1 MDIFTDVSDSAF
13 RTWEVFHFPRK
24 DDSVKAVAVSRD
36 TGQYLT
42 ACYTILLTLIIVMI
56 WNFIV
61 LMILAF
67 YNVDENSTDDTEK
80 HRGMAVVGLWNASEP
95 LKALMFMAE
104 YISAVIS
111 TEQWPKVI
119 GPAFGLL
126 FITLCCFVAG
136 NAVSIVV
143 AGKLEVGNLAPA
155 RPSSVYI
162 PDIRS
167 SNNEDRAR
175 FQAILG
181 PATLRALGSSE
192 AAGVT
197 VRDRLNIVAKSPAT
211 APSDFNPHFT
221 LSYNYSITGR
231 DMGLQ
236 NFPLLRQDVTGNCET
251 DYNWFDR
258 YDSGKDEEVYYPW
271 DNQQAG
277 YTVPRTGEANS
288 PPRVQAILDPS
299 IPTNPKAFPSQ
310 RRFGII
316 IYSVGRSSYRSS
328 TDPWYYTEPIQNVS
342 TSDRDPPRNKVRVNR
357 PPLSCWQND
366 TWTYNGRTYKNIFE
380 ASDALEGVFPLGWRQ
395 LLQFQFTLPKI
406 TSVANSAGAS
416 ALTSSM
422 TYVGSG
428 FDAAA
433 ATVEDE
439 MNRLLVATFISSS
452 HIFRDTVMIP
462 PQDGTKNLANGPNG
476 QPQNGVA
483 NFVVSTPQV
492 TALRFSILVAVPA
505 TFLALML
512 LGIIEK
518 ILKWHESDFLGKSQW
533 YEAAYLYGEEVKIK
547 VKTGEEI
554 NIKNRTHPANKQIKN
569 WRQIIKKPVR

>member
-13 RTWEVFHFPRK
+13 RTWEVFHYPRK
-24 DDSVKAVAVSRD
+24 DDSVKAIAVSRD

-67 YNVDENSTDDTEK
+67 YSVDENSLDDTAK
-80 HRGMAVVGLWNASEP
+80 HRGMAVVGLWNAGEP

-111 TEQWPKVI
+111 TGEWSKVV

-126 FITLCCFVAG
+126 FVALCCFVAS

-162 PDIRS
+162 PNIQPR
-167 SNNEDRAR
+167 NNEDKAQL
-175 FQAILG
+175 QAILG

-192 AAGVT
+192 AADVT
-197 VRDRLNIVAKSPAT
+197 VRDRLNIVAKYPAT
-211 APSDFNPHFT
+211 APGDFSPHFT

-258 YDSGKDEEVYYPW
+258 YDSGNEIYYPW
-271 DNQQAG
+271 NNQQAG
-277 YTVPRTGEANS
+277 YPVPRTGEANS
-288 PPRVQAILDPS
+288 PPRVRAILDPS

-310 RRFGII
+310 RRFGVI

-328 TDPWYYTEPIQNVS
+328 TDPWYYTEPIKNIP
-342 TSDRDPPRNKVRVNR
+342 TSDEDPPRNKVRVNR

-380 ASDALEGVFPLGWRQ
+380 ASDALEGVFPLAWRL
-395 LLQFQFTLPKI
+395 LLQSQFTLPKI
-406 TSVANSAGAS
+406 ASVTNSAGAS

-452 HIFRDTVMIP
+452 HVFRDTVMTP
-462 PQDGTKNLANGPNG
+462 PQDGTKNLAKGPNG

-505 TFLALML
+505 TLIALML

-518 ILKWHESDFLGKSQW
+518 ILKWRGSNFLKYSRW
-533 YEAAYLYGEEVKIK
+533 YEAAYLYGEREKEGK
-547 VKTGEEI
+547 
-554 NIKNRTHPANKQIKN
+554 KNRTHPADNDIKN
-569 WRQIIKKPVR
+569 WREILKLVR